1 VRPVFLEVL
10 EDHGKTF
17 DERAAR
23 ARALLITGRAFLL
36 ATGSDA
42 QSRGVVDAK
51 GHFDRAMKATQAAA
65 QGQDYAPSDFSQGAT
80 SGSGNQQSQRPTD
93 DQEASL

>member
-1 VRPVFLEVL
+1 ML
-10 EDHGKTF
+10 EDHGKTL

-23 ARALLITGRAFLL
+23 ARALRITGRAFLL

-42 QSRGVVDAK
+42 QSRGDVDAK

-65 QGQDYAPSDFSQGAT
+65 QGQDYAPSDFGQSASSSGT
-80 SGSGNQQSQRPTD
+80 SSSGNQQPQQPAD
-93 DQEASL
+93 DQDASL